1 MDIDPKEIKEMIN
14 EQKKSILNKYDEF
27 QKYVLESISNIK
39 ENINA
44 VYIKINEKIDLK
56 TGSKEE
62 LIKTLDEIKEQELE
76 NEKFISLMKKL
87 MAAVPLDNEE

>member
-1 MDIDPKEIKEMIN
+1 M
-14 EQKKSILNKYDEF
+14 
-27 QKYVLESISNIK
+27 LESISNIK